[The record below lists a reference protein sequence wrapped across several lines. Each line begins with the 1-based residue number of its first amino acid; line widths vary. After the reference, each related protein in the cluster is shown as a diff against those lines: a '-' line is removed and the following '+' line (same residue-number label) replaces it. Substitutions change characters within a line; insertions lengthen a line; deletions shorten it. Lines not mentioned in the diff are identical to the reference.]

1 MLLLLIFFSFQ
12 IMPELNFRI
21 VIVPESHLDPRGKN
35 ELRNEVKESIEL
47 CEVEVTR
54 INFFNITKS
63 DYDFHPEIEEL
74 ILQVDVK
81 TGKSYPAY
89 THLQYKH
96 FCKKW
101 KTLRSWLPCSY
112 IMLYSDDSF
121 LGSRWPCIDI
131 RCHKLQFGVLPH
143 DGYFHEYATFREKV
157 KGTFYHDTRNA
168 VLRIGSFVLEF
179 SYDNI
184 RNVFVNINDLP
195 SQLFLDLYNPP
206 IIYTAEDDEL
216 NQFRFNRRRRNL
228 DMQGDIDLD
237 ILGRANVL
245 CLTFY
250 NEHMELEKIISNIRM
265 RCSSKPIFFS
275 VISTE
280 KKLKPSDKLMEE
292 LNDMTFSCTYMMTA
306 LFKRNFVLM
315 AQLSSE
321 RDYEKVIKFSIRNPK
336 ALENALSD
344 ILSALES
351 GKILNYWHA
360 LETRYA
366 YYVVARKS
374 MDFKEYIVPPKC
386 FMTRRIIITPTRL
399 LLWPPELL
407 FGNRVIRKFKSEF
420 AIRIS
425 FREDNMQR
433 LTTVAQHADPLFLE
447 LTVRRPLTN
456 GIRIG
461 NRQYEFLA
469 WSNSQLRDHSVWMYA
484 KDSNGITSVSI
495 RKWMGEFSHIH
506 NVPKY
511 MARMGQCFSQTVDTI
526 SVPLEP
532 WSVRT
537 VPDIVGSYD
546 PENKKQY
553 IFSDGIGRISA
564 KLAAKVR
571 NFFFN
576 LKRSSV
582 QFLILAVRSNF
593 NTKLFFK

>member
-1 MLLLLIFFSFQ
+1 
-12 IMPELNFRI
+12 MPELNFRI
-21 VIVPESHLDPRGKN
+21 VIVPENHLDAKRRN
-35 ELRNEVKESIEL
+35 ELCKCVKESVEQ

-54 INFFNITKS
+54 INLFQITKS
-63 DYDFHPEIEEL
+63 VYDFQPEIEEL
-74 ILQVDVK
+74 IFQVDVK

-89 THLQYKH
+89 PHLQYKQ

-101 KTLRSWLPCSY
+101 KNLRSYLPCSY

-143 DGYFHEYATFREKV
+143 DGYFHEYATFSKKV
-157 KGTFYHDTRNA
+157 SGTFYHDTRNA
-168 VLRIGSFVLEF
+168 VLRIGVFLLEF

-206 IIYTAEDDEL
+206 IIYRAEDDDEL
-216 NQFRFNRRRRNL
+216 SQFRFNRRRRNL
-228 DMQGDIDLD
+228 DMQGNIDLD
-237 ILGRANVL
+237 VLGRANVL

-250 NEHMELEKIISNIRM
+250 NEHMELEKIVSNIRL
-265 RCSSKPIFFS
+265 RCSSKPIFYS
-275 VISTE
+275 NISTE
-280 KKLKPSDKLMEE
+280 SKFKPLDNIAEKLS
-292 LNDMTFSCTYMMTA
+292 DMTFSCAYMMTA

-315 AQLSSE
+315 AQLSSKY
-321 RDYEKVIKFSIRNPK
+321 DYQKVIKYSERNPK

-344 ILSALES
+344 LLSALES

-374 MDFKEYIVPPKC
+374 VDFKEYIVPPKC

-399 LLWPPELL
+399 MLWPPELL
-407 FGNRVIRKFKSEF
+407 FGNRVIRKFDSEF

-447 LTVRRPLTN
+447 LAVKRPLTN
-456 GIRIG
+456 GLRIG

-484 KDSNGITSVSI
+484 KDSKGITSVDI

-532 WSVRT
+532 QAVRT
-537 VPDIVGSYD
+537 VPDIVGGYD
-546 PENKKQY
+546 PMNRKPY
-553 IFSDGIGRISA
+553 IFSDGIGRISSE
-564 KLAAKVR
+564 LAAKVR
-571 NFFFN
+571 
-576 LKRSSV
+576 
-582 QFLILAVRSNF
+582 
-593 NTKLFFK
+593 